1 MVIGRLAGDPGDSMS
16 LIVGYRVPDAKAG
29 DGVYR
34 LFVQPQPAWPAG
46 VVRIRIDAP
55 PGTTIAEA
63 SEDLDVGGVS
73 ASFVGRPT
81 RPFSVWIRF
90 D

>member
-1 MVIGRLAGDPGDSMS
+1 MSPMS